1 MPGTVVNVGSVT
13 GLQPGEEIV
22 GIDFRPATGQLYAV
36 SNQSRLYVLNRTN
49 GAAAFAATLSTPLSD
64 TSFGVDFNPTV
75 DRLGDFA

>member
-1 MPGTVVNVGSVT
+1 
-13 GLQPGEEIV
+13 
-22 GIDFRPATGQLYAV
+22 
-36 SNQSRLYVLNRTN
+36 VLNRTN